1 MFLEQ
6 RSAKNREVNRRYK
19 LLKARRAM
27 EEGSDDDGSSDDD
40 EPPDDMQPQW
50 HYVTQT
56 PHRSRCNAFSESRDA
71 CLVVAARAESNLGY
85 GFAGVIV

>member
-27 EEGSDDDGSSDDD
+27 EEGSDDDGSSDD
-40 EPPDDMQPQW
+40 E
-50 HYVTQT
+50 T
-56 PHRSRCNAFSESRDA
+56 RD
-71 CLVVAARAESNLGY
+71 LTE
-85 GFAGVIV
+85 